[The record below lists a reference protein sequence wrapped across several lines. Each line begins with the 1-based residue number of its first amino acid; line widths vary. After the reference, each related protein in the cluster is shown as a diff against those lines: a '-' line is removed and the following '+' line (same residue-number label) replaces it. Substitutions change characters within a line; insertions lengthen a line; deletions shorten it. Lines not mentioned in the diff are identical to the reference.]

1 MVEFLLNASAA
12 LIESIPGE
20 VYDVEGIHDRPR
32 TGEFFGGCALI
43 PGEFIHRD
51 DLNALTPRIGL
62 GGPPGCEDLLGAA
75 WGLAWSGFVGR
86 VF

>member
-43 PGEFIHRD
+43 PGEFIRRD
-51 DLNALTPRIGL
+51 DLNALRPRIGL

-86 VF
+86 VL